1 MASDYLGEPGLDP
14 SPSRLRIHVEELL
27 AEHLIF
33 SDYSSDR
40 APAANP
46 AARSVIL
53 PPVLGRRSYFDA
65 LTMIGLVIAGRRTAA
80 PEALG
85 DARRW
90 ALEVALLPATPDLP
104 RELVSDLA
112 PAASDIS
119 R

>member
-1 MASDYLGEPGLDP
+1 MADSDYLSKDELDP

-33 SDYSSDR
+33 SDYYSER
-40 APAANP
+40 APAADP

-53 PPVLGRRSYFDA
+53 PPVFGRRSYFGA
-65 LTMIGLVIAGRRTAA
+65 LTTIGLVIAGGRTGT

-90 ALEVALLPATPDLP
+90 ALDVALLPPTPEMLDTPAP
-104 RELVSDLA
+104 RGYVR
-112 PAASDIS
+112 PVN
-119 R
+119 